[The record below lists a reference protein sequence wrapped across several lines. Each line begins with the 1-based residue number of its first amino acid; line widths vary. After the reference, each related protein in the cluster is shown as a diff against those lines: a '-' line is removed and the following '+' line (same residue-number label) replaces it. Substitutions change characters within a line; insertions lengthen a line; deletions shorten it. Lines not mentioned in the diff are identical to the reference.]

1 MSPAASRA
9 TQVLPSFWLLHAGGW
24 LAYGLAMTLSRI
36 GMFPLRYMIVS
47 KGLLMLLGFVISLG
61 LRYVYRPLLRR
72 GTPLVGLL
80 VASVIASYA
89 ASVMWTAADNL
100 LDYPVTMA
108 LGVRGD
114 WGRGPFRPFNG
125 AVYNAFTL
133 LAWSVLYIGIRYYA
147 ALQAERERSLRAE
160 AAAHQAQLEALR
172 YQINPH
178 FLFNALNAVSTLVT
192 ERRNDEA
199 SRMLARVSDFLRLTL
214 TTPVRDEVPLA
225 EEIDYVRRYLDIER
239 VRFDDRLRSE
249 IDVAVDAWE
258 ALVPAFAL
266 QPLIEN
272 AVRYAV
278 APRESG
284 GSIVVEA
291 ERSGDLLRV
300 SVIDDGPGIRE
311 SVNGNG
317 AAKIG
322 LANTR
327 ERLRQMYGDRGRLEL
342 TEATGG
348 GTRATISIPYTRGR
362 AAANWGQSQISS
374 FERGSEH
381 RDSEHRD
388 RSGDGRRQHGRDR
401 QETEDT
407 QRGNDVARATSRD

>member
-1 MSPAASRA
+1 MRVGADRG
-9 TQVLPSFWLLHAGGW
+9 TRTLPSFWLLHTGGW
-24 LAYGLAMTLSRI
+24 LAYGLAMTVSRI
-36 GMFPLRYMIVS
+36 GIFPLRYMVVS
-47 KGLLMLLGFVISLG
+47 KGLLMALGFVISLG
-61 LRYVYRPLLRR
+61 LRVVYRPLVRR
-72 GTPLVGLL
+72 GTPLVTLL
-80 VASVIASYA
+80 VVSVVASYLASA
-89 ASVMWTAADNL
+89 AWTALHNL

-125 AVYNAFTL
+125 AVYNAFTM

-214 TTPVRDEVPLA
+214 TAPVRDEVPLA
-225 EEIDYVRRYLDIER
+225 EEIDYIRRYLDIER
-239 VRFDDRLRSE
+239 VRFDERLRTE
-249 IDVAVDAWE
+249 IDVAVEAWE
-258 ALVPAFAL
+258 ALVPAFVL

-300 SVIDDGPGIRE
+300 SVVDDGPGVHE
-311 SVNGNG
+311 TVGGNG
-317 AAKIG
+317 AKIG

-327 ERLRQMYGDRGRLEL
+327 ERLRQLYGDRGRLEL
-342 TEATGG
+342 ADASGG
-348 GTRATISIPYTRGR
+348 GTRATIEIPYSR
-362 AAANWGQSQISS
+362 
-374 FERGSEH
+374 
-381 RDSEHRD
+381 
-388 RSGDGRRQHGRDR
+388 
-401 QETEDT
+401 
-407 QRGNDVARATSRD
+407 ARAGGARRPEAEPAVSPEPEPV